1 MDDGP
6 RQLPGSK
13 PIGLAIGV
21 VAFVLLALLPF
32 LIVVD
37 FYLFANVD
45 AIVTGTRFGSR
56 TLNVG
61 TFLTGLALT
70 VAAMLVGLS
79 GLVSLIGR
87 ALSPKRR

>member
-1 MDDGP
+1 MDDGS

-21 VAFVLLALLPF
+21 AVLMVLGLLPF
-32 LIVVD
+32 LIVVL

-45 AIVTGTRFGSR
+45 AIVTGTRFGSG

-61 TFLTGLALT
+61 VFLTGLVLT
-70 VAAMLVGLS
+70 VALLLVGLS
-79 GLVSLIGR
+79 ALVGLLGR
-87 ALSPKRR
+87 ALSPKRS